1 MEHSVI
7 DLKKYQRGL
16 GYGDHRAIRERL
28 AEKGIQVSKSAISQV
43 IQGTYYNE
51 AILDTAKEVLKDKH
65 SVVE

>member
-16 GYGDHRAIRERL
+16 GYGDHRAIRDKL
-28 AEKGIQVSKSAISQV
+28 AEKGIKVSKSAISQV

-51 AILDTAKEVLKDKH
+51 DILDMAKEVLTAKH
-65 SVVE
+65 LVVD